1 MAQAEPIIFFAE
13 TGVRLPQQSKLLQ
26 AGKDI
31 FLVDDLIL
39 LPREKKKVTCK
50 VGAIVPQGHFGL
62 IVPRS
67 STHSLWI
74 TIHLGVLDGY
84 YVDEIKL
91 SFTNDCFTTQYF
103 FNKGTALAQI
113 IFIPYHLGPS
123 VLAHPQQLQF
133 QNEQGKFP
141 SGSSGNSEQVQSVQV
156 KSQFR
161 DKYPKAECPLC
172 GHSPAVDPSH
182 YGSTRQD
189 DRSTTQILIDL
200 LERLR
205 IAESS
210 NLQLP
215 EVGCDKSEA

>member
-1 MAQAEPIIFFAE
+1 MAQAEPITFFAE
-13 TGVRLPQQSKLLQ
+13 TGIRLPQQSKLLQ
-26 AGKDI
+26 TGKDI

-39 LPREKKKVTCK
+39 KPREKKKVNCK
-50 VGAIVPQGHFGL
+50 VGVIVPQGHFGL

-91 SFTNDCFTTQYF
+91 SFTNDCFATQYF
-103 FNKGTALAQI
+103 FNKGSALAQI

-123 VLAHPQQLQF
+123 ILAHPQQLQF
-133 QNEQGKFP
+133 QNEHGKFS
-141 SGSSGNSEQVQSVQV
+141 SGSSGNSDQVQSVQV

-161 DKYPKAECPLC
+161 DNYPKAECPLC
-172 GHSPAVDPSH
+172 GHSPVVDPSNF
-182 YGSTRQD
+182 GSARQD
-189 DRSTTQILIDL
+189 DRSTTQVLIDL
-200 LERLR
+200 LEQLR

-210 NLQLP
+210 NLRLP
-215 EVGCDKSEA
+215 EVGCDKNEA